1 MADVAQT
8 IELLPSVNL
17 NGSTDALRA
26 AGYDSYRS
34 DQLATLLPLLAWG
47 DGDVTIDAVKAGV
60 QKARARHLDF
70 VGKLLEQAGSTVSAA
85 DYLDAVQKD
94 PSKAPTVSP
103 TFDVLSLTLGSIW
116 SNLGVVLTQDGKPFI
131 LPFH

>member
-1 MADVAQT
+1 M
-8 IELLPSVNL
+8 
-17 NGSTDALRA
+17 
-26 AGYDSYRS
+26 
-34 DQLATLLPLLAWG
+34 
-47 DGDVTIDAVKAGV
+47 
-60 QKARARHLDF
+60 
-70 VGKLLEQAGSTVSAA
+70 SAA